1 MEGFSQAFTLVLD
14 RWWQV
19 SLAILACSVSIAGTE
34 YLGLARSWLFS
45 IGLGGIMSL
54 TIMEAY
60 PHAWILGEYTYIP
73 LWVVFACIAYFLPS
87 RYNNSASNKP
97 SKTIWDFFEEV
108 DSVYSPHSQQSDQK
122 GASAWA
128 EYS

>member
-1 MEGFSQAFTLVLD
+1 MEGFSQAFALVLE

-19 SLAILACSVSIAGTE
+19 SLAILACSASIVGAE
-34 YLGLARSWLFS
+34 YLGLTRSWLFP
-45 IGLGGIMSL
+45 IGLGGILSL

-60 PHAWILGEYTYIP
+60 PHAWILGEYTHVV
-73 LWVVFACIAYFLPS
+73 LWIVLSCMAYFLPRMQHNATES
-87 RYNNSASNKP
+87 KP

-108 DSVYSPHSQQSDQK
+108 DSVHSPCTQQSDQK
-122 GASAWA
+122 GASVWV

>member
-1 MEGFSQAFTLVLD
+1 MEGFSQAFMLVLD

-19 SLAILACSVSIAGTE
+19 SLAILACSMSIAGTE

-54 TIMEAY
+54 TILEAY

-87 RYNNSASNKP
+87 RYNNSPSNKP

-108 DSVYSPHSQQSDQK
+108 DSVYSPDNQQSDQK